1 MIGLFCGWLIILEV
15 SLKGSIWL
23 LSSGLYLQKIG
34 IKQPKSLSRKY
45 FAPSEFTTECVK
57 GVVKIMNLNSNPF
70 LTAYMFNTLKALKHQ
85 FVWESISEFNSG
97 AKNLVLSKVKEPYN
111 YDVTLCTKYR
121 IKCFYFGIQCDW
133 VDVDAPGGHYKCDH
147 TLKWMQVIQKI
158 YSNWYLNNITFIIIC
173 YSSVLNYLHSAVLF
187 FNILTLTS
195 GENGPNFRNKN
206 NFGTK

>member
-1 MIGLFCGWLIILEV
+1 MIILEI
-15 SLKGSIWL
+15 SFKGSIWL

-34 IKQPKSLSRKY
+34 IKHPKSLSGKF

-70 LTAYMFNTLKALKHQ
+70 WTAYMFNNNTLKTYMHN
-85 FVWESISEFNSG
+85 FVWQNISEFNSG

-133 VDVDAPGGHYKCDH
+133 VDVDAPGGH
-147 TLKWMQVIQKI
+147 
-158 YSNWYLNNITFIIIC
+158 
-173 YSSVLNYLHSAVLF
+173 
-187 FNILTLTS
+187 
-195 GENGPNFRNKN
+195 
-206 NFGTK
+206 